1 MSQPAALRESAPRAA
16 AAAAAAPDLLA
27 QLQDLAGNLQTALDR
42 FRLDSRLTRLA
53 EKEVPDARE
62 RLQHV
67 LKLTDQAAHRT
78 MDLVEQS
85 RSPAD
90 RTAKE
95 AAALAEPWS
104 RFRAGTIT
112 VSDYCDLI
120 SRIDKF
126 LVSSRADSESVRTNL
141 NEVLLAQDYQDL
153 TGQIIRGVMTLVS
166 EVEVVLVDLARL
178 AGANG
183 GDHGPTA
190 EELARGTGPVVPGVE
205 QGAAVVN
212 GQADIDALL
221 SDLGM

>member
-1 MSQPAALRESAPRAA
+1 MSQPAVHRESDPRAA
-16 AAAAAAPDLLA
+16 APEARAPDLLA
-27 QLQDLAGNLQTALDR
+27 QLQDLTCNLQSALDR

-78 MDLVEQS
+78 LDLVEQS
-85 RSPAD
+85 GPPAE

-95 AAALAEPWS
+95 ATALAEPWS
-104 RFRAGTIT
+104 RFRAGTIR
-112 VSDYCDLI
+112 VSDYCDLVG
-120 SRIDKF
+120 RIDKF
-126 LVSSRADSESVRTNL
+126 LVASRADSEKVRANL

-166 EVEVVLVDLARL
+166 EVEVVLVNLARL
-178 AGANG
+178 AGTNG
-183 GDHGPTA
+183 VDHGPTA

-212 GQADIDALL
+212 GQVDIDALL
-221 SDLGM
+221 SDLGI

>member
-1 MSQPAALRESAPRAA
+1 MSQPAAAREPDSRATDSRGG
-16 AAAAAAPDLLA
+16 DLLA
-27 QLQDLAGNLQTALDR
+27 QLQDLTCNLQSALDR

-120 SRIDKF
+120 TRIDKF
-126 LVSSRADSESVRTNL
+126 ILASRTDSEQVRANL

-153 TGQIIRGVMTLVS
+153 TGQIIRGVM
-166 EVEVVLVDLARL
+166 
-178 AGANG
+178 
-183 GDHGPTA
+183 
-190 EELARGTGPVVPGVE
+190 
-205 QGAAVVN
+205 
-212 GQADIDALL
+212 
-221 SDLGM
+221 

>member
-1 MSQPAALRESAPRAA
+1 
-16 AAAAAAPDLLA
+16 
-27 QLQDLAGNLQTALDR
+27 
-42 FRLDSRLTRLA
+42 
-53 EKEVPDARE
+53 
-62 RLQHV
+62 

-78 MDLVEQS
+78 LDLVEQS
-85 RSPAD
+85 GPPAD

-95 AAALAEPWS
+95 AAALAEPWA

-120 SRIDKF
+120 TRIDKF
-126 LVSSRADSESVRTNL
+126 LLASRTDSEKVRANL

-212 GQADIDALL
+212 GQVDIDALL
-221 SDLGM
+221 SDLGI

>member
-1 MSQPAALRESAPRAA
+1 MSESALRQ
-16 AAAAAAPDLLA
+16 LA
-27 QLQDLAGNLQTALDR
+27 QRTPDEREPHLLSQLHDLTCNLQNALDR

-62 RLQHV
+62 RLSHV

-85 RSPAD
+85 CPPAD
-90 RTAKE
+90 RTARE
-95 AAALAEPWS
+95 AAALNEPWS
-104 RFRAGTIT
+104 RFRAGTIS
-112 VSDYCDLI
+112 VADYCDLI
-120 SRIDKF
+120 GRIDKF
-126 LVSSRADSESVRTNL
+126 LLISRADSEAVRANL

-166 EVEVVLVDLARL
+166 EVEVVLVDLAKL
-178 AGANG
+178 AGNQNG
-183 GDHGPTA
+183 SLVPTA

-205 QGAAVVN
+205 QGAAIVN

-221 SDLGM
+221 SDLGL

>member
-1 MSQPAALRESAPRAA
+1 MSLPALQDQSLRAPDAR
-16 AAAAAAPDLLA
+16 APDLLA
-27 QLQDLAGNLQTALDR
+27 QLQDLTCNLQTALDR

-78 MDLVEQS
+78 LDLVENAC
-85 RSPAD
+85 PLAD

-95 AAALAEPWS
+95 AASLGEPWS

-120 SRIDKF
+120 GRVDKF
-126 LVSSRADSESVRTNL
+126 LVAARVDSEVVRMNL
-141 NEVLLAQDYQDL
+141 NEVLMAQDFQDL

-166 EVEVVLVDLARL
+166 EVEVVLVDLAKL
-178 AGANG
+178 AGNESGAN
-183 GDHGPTA
+183 GPTA
-190 EELARGTGPVVPGVE
+190 EEIARGTGPVVPGVD
-205 QGAAVVN
+205 QGAATVN
-212 GQADIDALL
+212 GQVDIDALL

>member
-1 MSQPAALRESAPRAA
+1 MSQPAALREAVHRVSTDGRG
-16 AAAAAAPDLLA
+16 PDLLA
-27 QLQDLAGNLQTALDR
+27 QLQDLTCNLQTALDR

-53 EKEVPDARE
+53 EKEVPDAHE

-78 MDLVEQS
+78 LDLVEQS
-85 RSPAD
+85 GPPAD

-104 RFRAGTIT
+104 RFREGTIT

-120 SRIDKF
+120 TRIDKF
-126 LVSSRADSESVRTNL
+126 LLASRTDSETVRANL

-153 TGQIIRGVMTLVS
+153 TGQIIRGVMTLVA

-178 AGANG
+178 AGTTG
-183 GDHGPTA
+183 GNNGPTA

-212 GQADIDALL
+212 GQVDIDALL
-221 SDLGM
+221 SDLGI

>member
-1 MSQPAALRESAPRAA
+1 M
-16 AAAAAAPDLLA
+16 
-27 QLQDLAGNLQTALDR
+27 
-42 FRLDSRLTRLA
+42 
-53 EKEVPDARE
+53 PDARE

-67 LKLTDQAAHRT
+67 LKLTEQAAHRT
-78 MDLVEQS
+78 LDLVEQS
-85 RSPAD
+85 CPPAD

-112 VSDYCDLI
+112 VSDYCDLVN
-120 SRIDKF
+120 RVDKF
-126 LVSSRADSESVRTNL
+126 LLATRTDSEKVRANL

-166 EVEVVLVDLARL
+166 EVEVVLVDLAHL
-178 AGANG
+178 AGTTG
-183 GDHGPTA
+183 GNNGPTA

>member
-1 MSQPAALRESAPRAA
+1 MSKPAALRDSASRASDA
-16 AAAAAAPDLLA
+16 PAPDLLA
-27 QLQDLAGNLQTALDR
+27 QLQNLTCNLQTALDR

-67 LKLTDQAAHRT
+67 LKLTEQAAHRT
-78 MDLVEQS
+78 LDLVEQS
-85 RSPAD
+85 CPPAD

-95 AAALAEPWS
+95 AAALGEPWS

-120 SRIDKF
+120 SRVDKF
-126 LVSSRADSESVRTNL
+126 LLASRTDSDTVRANL

-178 AGANG
+178 AGTTG
-183 GDHGPTA
+183 GEHGPTA
-190 EELARGTGPVVPGVE
+190 EELARGTGPVIPGVD
-205 QGAAVVN
+205 QGAATVN
-212 GQADIDALL
+212 GQVDIDALL
-221 SDLGM
+221 SDLGI